1 MAERLPGRTPVSAH
15 DNISNLA
22 QWKDYVRDRFPWLE
36 ISGGS
41 RLRGFDA
48 EVNSLSIGASALAT
62 IRSSETEVH
71 RTRQLAERADA
82 GYVKLLWQLTGSME
96 IEQDKRRSVL
106 ASGEACVCDTAR
118 PYRVAVM
125 ENSQFAVLT
134 LPYGALP
141 GWEQI
146 SQKVCG
152 SLLQDKVTSRVA
164 LSALL
169 ALSQTSTTVDNEGA
183 DDALRAV
190 QWMLTASLRRAALR
204 EGNSEPSD
212 GRLSKAQSYVLQ
224 HLGDP
229 TLDADELAS
238 ALHMSRRSLYMLF
251 KEYRMTPGRMIHDLR
266 LEFCHKALSDLSQ
279 QQRSITDIAF
289 EYGFQDSASF
299 SRLFKTQYGVSP
311 SEFRRKTLGNASIGS
326 GDSRDSSR

>member
-1 MAERLPGRTPVSAH
+1 MH
-15 DNISNLA
+15 DNISNLT
-22 QWKDYVRDRFPWLE
+22 QWKDYVRNHFPWLE
-36 ISGGS
+36 VRGGS

-48 EVNSLSIGASALAT
+48 EINCLSIGVSALAT

-71 RTRQLAERADA
+71 RTRQLAERADF
-82 GYVKLLWQLTGSME
+82 GYVKLMWQLTGSME
-96 IEQDKRRSVL
+96 IEQDNRRSVL
-106 ASGEACVCDTAR
+106 VSGEACVCDTAR

-169 ALSQTSTTVDNEGA
+169 TLSQTSQAVDSEGS

-190 QWMLTASLRRAALR
+190 QWMLTASLRRTALR
-204 EGNSEPSD
+204 ESNANPSG
-212 GRLSKAQSYVLQ
+212 GRFGKAQSYVLE

-229 TLDADELAS
+229 TLDAEELAS

-266 LEFCHKALSDLSQ
+266 LEFCHKALSDPSQ
-279 QQRSITDIAF
+279 QHRSITDIAF
-289 EYGFQDSASF
+289 ESGFQDSASF
-299 SRLFKTQYGVSP
+299 SRLFKMQYGTSP
-311 SEFRRKTLGNASIGS
+311 SEFRRKAMRPS
-326 GDSRDSSR
+326 GRNGTAPLDSLR

>member
-1 MAERLPGRTPVSAH
+1 MVERLPGRLPVLAH
-15 DNISNLA
+15 DNISSLG
-22 QWKDYVRDRFPWLE
+22 QWKDYVREHFPWLE

-41 RLRGFDA
+41 RSSGFCA
-48 EVNSLSIGASALAT
+48 EVNSLSLGTSALAT

-82 GYVKLLWQLTGSME
+82 GYVKLMWQLSGSME

-106 ASGEACVCDTAR
+106 ASGESTVCDTGR
-118 PYRVAVM
+118 PYRVSVM
-125 ENSQFAVLT
+125 ENSEFAVLT

-146 SQKVCG
+146 SQRVCG
-152 SLLQDKVTSRVA
+152 SLLQDKVTSSVA

-169 ALSQTSTTVDNEGA
+169 TLSKTSCSANTEGS

-204 EGNSEPSD
+204 ESSAEPTD
-212 GRLSKAQSYVLQ
+212 QRFSKAQNYVLA
-224 HLGDP
+224 HLSDP
-229 TLDADELAS
+229 SLDAEELAS

-266 LEFCHKALSDLSQ
+266 LEYCHKALSDLSQ
-279 QQRSITDIAF
+279 QHRSITDIAF
-289 EYGFQDSASF
+289 ESGFQDSASF
-299 SRLFKTQYGVSP
+299 SRLFKSQYGVSP
-311 SEFRRKTLGNASIGS
+311 SEFRRKSMCVTG
-326 GDSRDSSR
+326 RDDELIRPIE